1 MQIARTLI
9 AAAGLLAL
17 ATPALAA
24 SYTVDPTHSRVG
36 FSVSHMTVSSVK
48 GEFGTFTGTMEW
60 DPKNVA
66 ATKAEGTVTIGSV
79 STREAKRDEHLK
91 SPDFFDSVKFPEM
104 KFVSTGVQN
113 ITPANFDLV
122 GNLTIRGVT
131 KPVTFKVKT
140 PAPDAKD
147 PFYGTIKTGT
157 TATAT
162 IDRQAFGVSFSKA
175 LETGGLLVGNDVTI
189 ELDLELN
196 KK

>member
-1 MQIARTLI
+1 M
-9 AAAGLLAL
+9 GLGASRVPPPLAL
-17 ATPALAA
+17 ATPALAG
-24 SYTVDPTHSRVG
+24 SYTVDPMHSRVG
-36 FSVSHMTVSSVK
+36 FSVTHMTVSSVK
-48 GEFGTFTGTMEW
+48 GEFGTFSGSMEW

-79 STREAKRDEHLK
+79 NTREAKRDEHLK
-91 SPDFFDSVKFPEM
+91 SPDFFDSIKFPEM

-113 ITPANFDLV
+113 ITPASFDLV
-122 GNLTIRGVT
+122 GNLTMHGVT
-131 KPVTFKVKT
+131 KPVTFKMKT

-147 PFYGTIKTGT
+147 PYGTIKTGT
-157 TATAT
+157 TATAV

>member
-1 MQIARTLI
+1 MTIARTLV
-9 AAAGLLAL
+9 AAAGLLSL
-17 ATPALAA
+17 ATPAFAA
-24 SYTVDPTHSRVG
+24 SYTVDPVHSRVG
-36 FSVSHMTVSSVK
+36 FSVAHMTVSSVK
-48 GEFGTFTGTMEW
+48 GEFGTFNGTMEW

-79 STREAKRDEHLK
+79 NTREAKRDDHLR
-91 SPDFFDSVKFPEM
+91 SADFFDAVKFPEM

-113 ITPANFDLV
+113 IKPEGFDLV

-140 PAPDAKD
+140 LAPDAKD

-157 TATAT
+157 TATAV